1 MQAPVLSGPQ
11 YLREGLK
18 LVLSPSLRLFVLLPL
33 AVNLLLFGG
42 LIWFAGHE
50 FSLWVDALMP
60 SLPDWLSFLSYI
72 LWPLFV
78 ALVVLMVF
86 FTFTMLANVI
96 AAPFN
101 GFLAEKVEVV
111 VRGQDTFP
119 AFSWGELVAMVPR
132 TFGREMRKLGYFLP
146 RAIGLFILS
155 FIPVVNVVAAPL
167 WLVFGVWMMAIQ
179 YIDYPAD
186 NNKMS
191 WQDMLAWL
199 RQKRW
204 QSLGFGGITYL
215 ALMIPG
221 VNVLMMPA
229 AVAGATLFWV
239 RERSALAQCRQA
251 APRHVGAGL
260 PAMPACQDQLG
271 WKTAPP
277 HPPPSSPLPDLHDH
291 PAGIGRQGQ
300 ALFGLALAGVD
311 DVHRRLG
318 QLLVLLHHLGDFF
331 GGAAGTRSQLAH
343 FVGDHGK
350 ATALLAGAGGLDGRV
365 ERQQVGLA
373 GDVADGLDDRA
384 NHLGLLVQRLDAV
397 GGVLHRAFQPAHH
410 VHGLGHHVGGL
421 ARAASVSSEVL

>member
-18 LVLSPSLRLFVLLPL
+18 LILSPSLRLFVLLPL

-78 ALVVLMVF
+78 ALVLLMVF

-111 VRGQDTFP
+111 VRGQDNFP
-119 AFSWGELVAMVPR
+119 AFSWGELIAMVPR

-155 FIPVVNVVAAPL
+155 FIPVVNVIAAPL

-221 VNVLMMPA
+221 VNVVMMPA

-239 RERSALAQCRQA
+239 RER
-251 APRHVGAGL
+251 
-260 PAMPACQDQLG
+260 
-271 WKTAPP
+271 
-277 HPPPSSPLPDLHDH
+277 
-291 PAGIGRQGQ
+291 
-300 ALFGLALAGVD
+300 
-311 DVHRRLG
+311 
-318 QLLVLLHHLGDFF
+318 
-331 GGAAGTRSQLAH
+331 
-343 FVGDHGK
+343 
-350 ATALLAGAGGLDGRV
+350 
-365 ERQQVGLA
+365 
-373 GDVADGLDDRA
+373 
-384 NHLGLLVQRLDAV
+384 N
-397 GGVLHRAFQPAHH
+397 
-410 VHGLGHHVGGL
+410 
-421 ARAASVSSEVL
+421 